1 MRKIICLNVL
11 LWAFP
16 LFGAEVVDRIVA
28 IVNQDVVTQF
38 DLDRAMIVAKGQPRE
53 RVLEEL
59 INKKLLDQEISK
71 AKIEVEEEEMARA
84 IADVLRQNQTSIEAL
99 RADLGRKGIS
109 FESFKEELSKEI
121 QQVKFIQQT
130 LGSGVQVS
138 AKEVESYKSEQKKD
152 SPFDQQVKVSW
163 IFLPINSK
171 HDDAKDVQKILQKG
185 YKIVEK
191 SRRGEKIKGFSL
203 GEGEWRSL
211 TDAPPVV
218 ASHVKTMEAVSV
230 SDPLVTPQGIYI
242 VKLFEKN
249 EPFAEKKEVA
259 TAEDW
264 QIHQS
269 IYNERM
275 DQTLQNYFLKL
286 RRKSYIEIR

>member
-1 MRKIICLNVL
+1 ML
-11 LWAFP
+11 LWGFP
-16 LFGAEVVDRIVA
+16 LFGSEVVDRIVA
-28 IVNQDVVTQF
+28 IINQDVVTQF
-38 DLDRAMIVAKGQPRE
+38 DLDRAMIVAKGQPKE
-53 RVLEEL
+53 KVLEEL

-84 IADVLRQNQTSIEAL
+84 IADLLRQNQTSIEAL
-99 RADLGRKGIS
+99 RADLARKGIA
-109 FESFKEELSKEI
+109 FESFKEQLSKEI

-130 LGSGVQVS
+130 LGSGIQVS
-138 AKEVESYKSEQKKD
+138 AKEVETFKSEQKKD

-163 IFLPINSK
+163 IFLALDSK

-191 SRRGEKIKGFSL
+191 ARKGEKLKGFSL
-203 GEGEWRSL
+203 DFEGEWRSL
-211 TDAPPVV
+211 DAVPPVV

-242 VKLFEKN
+242 VKLFEKK
-249 EPFAEKKEVA
+249 EPIAGKKEMA

-269 IYNERM
+269 LYNERM

-286 RRKSYIEIR
+286 RRKSYIDIR

>member
-1 MRKIICLNVL
+1 ML
-11 LWAFP
+11 LWVFP

-38 DLDRAMIVAKGQPRE
+38 DLDRAMVVAKGQPRE
-53 RVLEEL
+53 KVLEEL

-99 RADLGRKGIS
+99 RADLAQKGIS
-109 FESFKEELSKEI
+109 FESFKEQLSKEI

-138 AKEVESYKSEQKKD
+138 AKEVENFKSEQKKD
-152 SPFDQQVKVSW
+152 SPFDQQVKVAW
-163 IFLPINSK
+163 IFLP
-171 HDDAKDVQKILQKG
+171 AKDVQKTLQKG

-191 SRRGEKIKGFSL
+191 ARRGEKIKGFSL
-203 GEGEWRSL
+203 DSEGEWRSL
-211 TDAPPVV
+211 SAVPPVV
-218 ASHVKTMEAVSV
+218 ATHVKTMEASMV

-242 VKLFEKN
+242 VKLFEKK
-249 EPFAEKKEVA
+249 EPFAAKKEMA

-269 IYNERM
+269 LYNERM

-286 RRKSYIEIR
+286 RRKSYIDIR